1 MIRLLALAGYFYQ
14 SAAAII
20 LIFAV
25 SHILPPADYT
35 HFSLALA
42 SSQLLCIFM
51 FEWLQLAGV
60 RFLAAARGDEA
71 ARLRLSLF
79 TGALTSALALVV
91 VGGLA
96 STAVALPPKVAA
108 LGLAFA
114 VLQGLTDLVF
124 MMVRVDGRLG
134 ATGALLALRASIL
147 LIGAVAGARIGGDTA
162 ATLLGSICG
171 YAVSL
176 LVGLIVLRAP
186 LRRATLA
193 ELKVDLRDFC
203 RYGMLAAG
211 ASVIHLTVPVT
222 IRFIVVGHLAAD
234 PAASA
239 GFSMAIDLL
248 QRPFAVLVSAIH
260 TINYPEV
267 VFKFEHES
275 EADARYS
282 TARLFDFVVCTT
294 LVLLGGLI
302 GFLPDAGRIFVP
314 HAMLRGFL
322 DAAPAAAIFYF
333 LHTHLQATLAVI
345 PHLRKSALRLVVVA
359 GCQLAAVAAVTSVAV
374 ARGASPAN
382 VLVGAAIATALIMV
396 LASGPTVRFRATPRA
411 ALLAAAA
418 VAAVLIGSFCV
429 LNSEPLPWLVA
440 KIALAAATTAF
451 VAWRGDFLMMARRT
465 K

>member
-14 SAAAII
+14 SAAAIV
-20 LIFAV
+20 LIFAA

-35 HFSLALA
+35 HLSLALA

-60 RFLAAARGDEA
+60 RFLAAARGDHA
-71 ARLRLSLF
+71 ARLRLSLI
-79 TGALTSALALVV
+79 TGALISAVILVV
-91 VGGLA
+91 VGALA
-96 STAVALPPKVAA
+96 STTVALPTAVAA
-108 LGLAFA
+108 LGLALA
-114 VLQGLTDLVF
+114 VLQGLTDLLF
-124 MMVRVDGRLG
+124 MMIRVDGRLG
-134 ATGALLALRASIL
+134 TAGLLLILRASIL
-147 LIGAVAGARIGGDTA
+147 LAGAVIGALIGGSTS
-162 ATLLGSICG
+162 ATLTGSICG
-171 YAVSL
+171 YGLSL
-176 LVGLIVLRAP
+176 LAGLIALRAP
-186 LRRATLA
+186 LRRASLHEVRTDLA
-193 ELKVDLRDFC
+193 AFC

-222 IRFIVVGHLAAD
+222 IRFLVVGHLAPD

-248 QRPFAVLVSAIH
+248 QRPFSVLVSAIH

-275 EADARYS
+275 ELEARRS

-314 HAMLRGFL
+314 HAILGSFL
-322 DAAPAAAIFYF
+322 DTAPAAAVFYF
-333 LHTHLQATLAVI
+333 FHTHLQATFAVI

-359 GCQLAAVAAVTSVAV
+359 GCQLALVAAITALAV

-382 VLVGAAIATALIMV
+382 VLAGAAVATALVMV
-396 LASGPTVRFRATPRA
+396 LASGPTVRFRAVPRT
-411 ALLAAAA
+411 ALLAAAG
-418 VAAVLIGSFCV
+418 AAALLIASFCV
-429 LNSEPLPWLVA
+429 LNSQPLPWLVA
-440 KIALAAATTAF
+440 KIALAAVATAF
-451 VAWRGDFLMMARRT
+451 VAWRGDFLMMARRA